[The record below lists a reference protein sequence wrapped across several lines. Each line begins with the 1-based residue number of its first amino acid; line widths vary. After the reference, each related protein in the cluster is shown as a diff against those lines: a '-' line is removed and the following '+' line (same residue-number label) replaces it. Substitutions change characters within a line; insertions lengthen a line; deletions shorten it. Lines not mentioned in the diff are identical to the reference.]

1 MAHHNALVL
10 SLSNMNDLNNAGPN
24 PRGPLKGKPE
34 ALFGPNIGI
43 VPAGPAWTNK
53 SEKKVVQQD
62 ELTADVVRGWTTK
75 SKESQVT
82 TTLQALVNL
91 KRPTIRLSPLSSS
104 TTSSSHDHHHGLEF
118 EYDASSP
125 KCGIYVS
132 VLLAPSHPESSPH
145 FSPNLTKTLVFESVV
160 EGGFGKKLTLDEG
173 AVLELARF
181 EHRPAPAV
189 PANLENTAAAS
200 GAEGDSTIP
209 RPSKRRFSNFHFR
222 KRGGQEG
229 GANANV
235 SGPALAVVDAESS
248 PNPNASSTAVNKD
261 ATAKEEEFLGV
272 RVTIRLAALDEY
284 GAELGSPNEQVT
296 YLEVVRLGAPPEQEE
311 GAEEEDTRSWVVRV
325 VKREATIGPHTFHL
339 HEIYGLTSKSNH
351 TSAPTAPL
359 PSTHTYPPP
368 TDAPPPSSPT
378 SPTTSPPVQAQ
389 QVIDDDPSA
398 ECLLCLSSPREVVL
412 LPCRHLVACKDCAIN
427 MVEFGAGGTITQPE
441 ENNAATPAGGDD
453 VEANANGTG
462 GDNGNGNGNGTA
474 DTIQES
480 PITIAARRRK
490 RRAKGWFCPVC
501 RQPYTSLLRITTNPP
516 PPTDPTNS
524 TKPEPS
530 DPLSSED
537 APAESGTGGGLLGF
551 RPGFLR
557 QFSMGRNTNTNVN
570 ANANSNTNSNNA
582 NSNATDLER
591 GQAQA

>member
-10 SLSNMNDLNNAGPN
+10 SLSNMNDLHNAGPN
-24 PRGPLKGKPE
+24 PRGGGLKGKPE

-53 SEKKVVQQD
+53 REKKVVQD
-62 ELTADVVRGWTTK
+62 ELTADVVRGWTEK

-104 TTSSSHDHHHGLEF
+104 TSHDHHHGLEF
-118 EYDASSP
+118 EYDASSS

-145 FSPNLTKTLVFESVV
+145 FSPGLTKTLVFESVV

-189 PANLENTAAAS
+189 PANLENTAAQE
-200 GAEGDSTIP
+200 GAGGVDAIP
-209 RPSKRRFSNFHFR
+209 RPSKRRFSHFHFR
-222 KRGGQEG
+222 KRGD
-229 GANANV
+229 ANV

-248 PNPNASSTAVNKD
+248 PNPNASSTAVNK
-261 ATAKEEEFLGV
+261 AKEEEEEEFLGV

-284 GAELGSPNEQVT
+284 GAELSSPNEQVT
-296 YLEVVRLGAPPEQEE
+296 YLEVVRLGAAPEPEE

-339 HEIYGLTSKSNH
+339 HEIYGLTSKSTH
-351 TSAPTAPL
+351 ASAPTAPL

-378 SPTTSPPVQAQ
+378 SPNANTMSPQAQ

-441 ENNAATPAGGDD
+441 ENNAITPAGGDD

-462 GDNGNGNGNGTA
+462 GDNANGTGNGNGTA

-516 PPTDPTNS
+516 PATNTTS
-524 TKPEPS
+524 TKPESS

-537 APAESGTGGGLLGF
+537 APAESGTGGGGLLGF

-557 QFSMGRNTNTNVN
+557 QFSMGRNTNTNTN
-570 ANANSNTNSNNA
+570 ANTNT
-582 NSNATDLER
+582 TDVER
-591 GQAQA
+591 GQGQVPQQVPQQAWV